1 VHGKQL
7 RFHLEDQRVLLIHL
21 MMWGTVRV
29 YRKGEAWDKPR
40 EKARVIFSTGSHE
53 GVFFSAPIVKLLTLS
68 ELQENPR
75 WGNLG
80 PDPLRSDFSS
90 QEFLRRLLQHPE
102 KEIGESLL
110 DQQVIAGVGNI
121 LRIEIL
127 HRSCI
132 HPHRLVGSLSQE
144 EKESPLLDLEAFSA
158 MDEEHGKG
166 KDLDPDLSQER
177 EVLSELWGPHRV
189 LPPDG
194 SNTLCMPEVPAVTKE
209 IQAL

>member
-1 VHGKQL
+1 M

-144 EKESPLLDLEAFSA
+144 EK
-158 MDEEHGKG
+158 
-166 KDLDPDLSQER
+166 
-177 EVLSELWGPHRV
+177 RV
-189 LPPDG
+189 
-194 SNTLCMPEVPAVTKE
+194 SSIKS
-209 IQAL
+209 